1 MIAMGMIAFFMRG
14 TYRVAGGWKRKF
26 SVDFSAPPPDFPHP
40 TLPMLGFFERQRL
53 VRKGLAS
60 SKIRRRRTESEWT
73 ETLEHGLAARIG
85 VCAAFI
91 AGLAILIYSDH
102 LAQPMLKVLIAILI
116 FCTALAQLW
125 INHPRTFASNSR
137 MLLLFG
143 ICLLHLVLI
152 KTVLV
157 TADAQVRSA
166 GALSGLER
174 QQLWRLLV
182 PFAFAPLALS
192 VLLGRNHGIYAATF
206 VSLWGAFVCRSID
219 PVFIVMSL
227 IVGFTAVFVTLDV
240 RRWTQLLRA
249 GVFVGLSTWILAVI
263 FGMIGPII
271 WENLPGVHWKLI
283 GWQSAVAVGSG
294 VLTAMLAV
302 VTVALLQNLFSVTTD
317 IAWLELSD
325 LNHPLLRRLTMEAPG
340 TYHHSLVVANLAE
353 AAAEAIGANA
363 TMCRVCSYFHD
374 IGKLVKPE
382 YFTENMRRDRN
393 PHDDLAPTM
402 SALVIIAHVKEGV
415 DLALKANLNQQIIDV
430 IQQHHGTSLVWYFYK
445 RALTQQEDAR
455 ADGKIT
461 NIRDEDI
468 PEVREES
475 FRYPGPRPETRE
487 CAIIS
492 LADSIESA
500 SRSLEKI
507 TPQKIDQLVDDII
520 EKRLLDGQLKECDL
534 TMRELE
540 ELAESFKHTL
550 RSMMHSRVAYPD
562 QRTERLDTPSPAS
575 RIQAAPAA
583 GKTTNVP
590 PMSAA

>member
-1 MIAMGMIAFFMRG
+1 
-14 TYRVAGGWKRKF
+14 
-26 SVDFSAPPPDFPHP
+26 
-40 TLPMLGFFERQRL
+40 MLGFFERQRL

-60 SKIRRRRTESEWT
+60 SKIRRRRTESEWA
-73 ETLEHGLAARIG
+73 ETLEHGLMARFG
-85 VCAAFI
+85 VIAAF
-91 AGLAILIYSDH
+91 ALGLTLLIW
-102 LAQPMLKVLIAILI
+102 AEPQEMPMRQVLFGLLI
-116 FCTALAQLW
+116 FATAVAQVW
-125 INHPRTFASNSR
+125 VAHPRTFSSNSR
-137 MLLLFG
+137 LLLLLG
-143 ICLLHLVLI
+143 ICLLHLVLV
-152 KTVLV
+152 KTVLGMAESQVQTSGV
-157 TADAQVRSA
+157 TA
-166 GALSGLER
+166 GLEHR
-174 QQLWRLLV
+174 KLWRLLA
-182 PFAFAPLALS
+182 PLAFAPLALS
-192 VLLGRNHGIYAATF
+192 VLLGRGHGLFAAIYVT
-206 VSLWGAFVCRSID
+206 LWGALVFPHHDSI
-219 PVFIVMSL
+219 FAVMSL
-227 IVGFTAVFVTLDV
+227 VVGFTAVFVTLSA

-249 GVFVGLSTWILAVI
+249 GLFVGLVTLGLALI
-263 FGMIGPII
+263 FGLIGPVYF
-271 WENLPGVHWKLI
+271 EDLPRTHWRML
-283 GWQSAVAVGSG
+283 GWQGAVAVGGG
-294 VLTAMLAV
+294 VLTALLAV
-302 VTVALLQNLFSVTTD
+302 LTVALLQNPFRVTTD

-325 LNHPLLRRLTMEAPG
+325 LNHPLLRRLTLEAPG

-402 SALVIIAHVKEGV
+402 SALIIIAHVKEGV

-445 RALTQQEDAR
+445 RAQQQQEEAL
-455 ADGKIT
+455 ADGKIK
-461 NIRDEDI
+461 NIREEDV

-492 LADSIESA
+492 IADSVESA
-500 SRSLEKI
+500 SRSLERV

-540 ELAESFKHTL
+540 EVAESLKHTL

-562 QRTERLDTPSPAS
+562 QRTEKTESLSPSS
-575 RIQAAPAA
+575 RIQAAQRPP
-583 GKTTNVP
+583 TVP
-590 PMSAA
+590 PISAA